1 MTSSLGSNV
10 IHEAIEGH
18 ITWLNGVSHVDIP
31 SPWPASVDIRIRSA
45 SIGIVPQGVVGAVP
59 LLNGDVIQILPKI
72 GRVNFFRLFIKAG
85 GLQGD
90 LEREFEEFVS
100 YSLDDESNMSS
111 LAARQLYV
119 AALDIL
125 RIGPQLG
132 RVLRR
137 REGAFAM
144 GRIDAIA
151 TTFNVA
157 THRREPVAFWVRE
170 RTYDIPENRVL
181 TEALV
186 RALLLLSVADRDS
199 LEHVCERWL
208 SRFPRSK
215 NLMADLEYVSHGFAV
230 RQYGGPRD
238 YYRKALMLA
247 EVVLGN
253 SGLGF
258 GEGTTVEGDSV
269 LLNTADVY
277 ERYLRSVIAGTHGES
292 GYVVSHGREWTISLY
307 SDGSYQ
313 MIPDIVI
320 SRGGSVTLIADA
332 KYKVPV
338 SSDHYQMYSYLHV
351 MDVETGL
358 LLTPSLDGEEV
369 VARRFSAVDGKT
381 IWEVYLPMSS
391 LPATEAFL
399 GRLGQD
405 FGR

>member
-1 MTSSLGSNV
+1 MGCLGSDV
-10 IHEAIEGH
+10 IHQATEGQV
-18 ITWLNGVSHVDIP
+18 TWLPGVSHADIP
-31 SPWPASVDIRIRSA
+31 SPWPTSIDIRIRSTG
-45 SIGIVPQGVVGAVP
+45 IGVAPQGVVGTVP

-85 GLQGD
+85 GLQRD

-100 YSLDDESNMSS
+100 YSLDDESNIGS
-111 LAARQLYV
+111 LAARQLYF

-137 REGAFAM
+137 KEGAFAM

-151 TTFNVA
+151 TTLNVA
-157 THRREPVAFWVRE
+157 AHRREPVTFWVRE

-186 RALLLLSVADRDS
+186 RAQPLLSAPDRDS
-199 LEHVCERWL
+199 LGHVCERWL
-208 SRFPRSK
+208 SRFPRSQ
-215 NLMADLEYVSHGFAV
+215 NLIADLEYVSHGFAV

-247 EVVLGN
+247 EVVLGD
-253 SGLGF
+253 SGLGL
-258 GEGTTVEGDSV
+258 GEGIAVEGDAV
-269 LLNTADVY
+269 LLNTADIF
-277 ERYLRSVIAGTHGES
+277 EKYLRSVIAGAHGES

-313 MIPDIVI
+313 MVPDIVV
-320 SRGGSVTLIADA
+320 SRGGSVEFIADA
-332 KYKVPV
+332 KYKVPD
-338 SSDHYQMYSYLHV
+338 SADHYQMYAYLHV
-351 MDVETGL
+351 MGVEVGL
-358 LLTPSLDGEEV
+358 LLTPALDTDEV
-369 VARRFSAVDGKT
+369 AAHRYSAVDGKT
-381 IWEVYLPMSS
+381 VWEVYLPMSS

-399 GRLGQD
+399 GRLAQD